1 MKLTK
6 ARLKRIIK
14 EEIEKTIRLREATP
28 GSGLRALQPS
38 APGAP
43 DDDYEE
49 EEESPI
55 EAMVSRLIEDPW
67 TEPFGTVG
75 TWVGADLDSFADA
88 VDMTSQ
94 EVYEWRTNL
103 PEGHSIRYYV
113 SIDDPAEVHEPQ
125 IRISHPANV

>member
-1 MKLTK
+1 MNLVKLFLRYKIIGIDCGRVK
-6 ARLKRIIK
+6 A
-14 EEIEKTIRLREATP
+14 
-28 GSGLRALQPS
+28 
-38 APGAP
+38 
-43 DDDYEE
+43 
-49 EEESPI
+49 I
-55 EAMVSRLIEDPW
+55 EAALCKFED
-67 TEPFGTVG
+67 VG
-75 TWVGADLDSFADA
+75 ESFEMECQHLTLSSHSFADA